1 MYSIDQLTTANVDGI
16 TTLFYLQKI
25 YPDEWTNF
33 LERQLSGVDRAQ
45 LASRTESHVKDPQE
59 LRLWASYR
67 GQTLAR
73 TGIEKRKRKLN
84 CSQTIPL
91 VVLYEVSSSC
101 KKFKQFWT
109 IFNDGRIDV
118 FYTTVAQAIQE
129 VKVTDIA
136 LTSHG

>member
-73 TGIEKRKRKLN
+73 TVRGMMYYKYALELQG
-84 CSQTIPL
+84 SQEGASTTGNFLLFVFLHVI
-91 VVLYEVSSSC
+91 SSSISL
-101 KKFKQFWT
+101 FSFQF
-109 IFNDGRIDV
+109 F
-118 FYTTVAQAIQE
+118 
-129 VKVTDIA
+129 
-136 LTSHG
+136 LS

>member
-1 MYSIDQLTTANVDGI
+1 VEISHIFPNLLILAHVSICYFICT
-16 TTLFYLQKI
+16 
-25 YPDEWTNF
+25 DEWTNF
-33 LERQLSGVDRAQ
+33 LERQLPGVDRAQ
-45 LASRTESHVKDPQE
+45 LASRTENHVKDPQE

-73 TGIEKRKRKLN
+73 TGIEKKRKRKLS

-91 VVLYEVSSSC
+91 VVLYEVSSSR

-109 IFNDGRIDV
+109 IFNEGGIDV
-118 FYTTVAQAIQE
+118 FYTTGAQAIQE